1 LAQFNVPQ
9 GKTVH
14 TTRYT
19 GFTGVDFNSD
29 DEVIS
34 KTRFPYAQNL
44 IIDDNGYP
52 DKRPGFEEI
61 NFGDYFGKCCMASG
75 KIKGKEYIALI
86 GENSGFIVFSRE
98 DIEKIKSGEQSQT
111 YVNKNIKPSGN
122 VSIKNIND
130 GFLIKF
136 KSDSDN
142 DGFYFY
148 DGEKLRNLHDEAYV
162 PTTVVGRNYSSY
174 FAGEYTLFESEI
186 KTDPGNVYEE
196 VNLLTRKRRNCFSHK
211 FSSEYPGESTS
222 GIKMTILH
230 LDGDIDNNHG
240 FTVEYYYSG
249 EWLTID
255 IEQSKNYNDGVS
267 ISVVK
272 EVDNGNYTISVG
284 NNSIA
289 FSTKKG
295 MNVALKKG
303 EEIIKLPLRNEASKD
318 KDEINDNIRITFYAA
333 TDDDY
338 EDKLKECDIMTTYGI
353 SDGDRVWLSGNDSY
367 KNYVW
372 YSEFNNKFYFPDMNY
387 CVVGSNDTA
396 VLGFSN
402 YKNYLVVH
410 KESNKV
416 SPTLFIMQGSIDSDG
431 NALFTVKSG
440 ISGIGAVSKTG
451 FCMADDEPLILTKQ
465 GVFGLTVENINS
477 ETCLKNRSYFLD
489 PMLTKEDLS
498 TGHLFEYKNYI
509 LCSNGNGKIYVMQ
522 KNFKNYVNSSQSY
535 VFECMLWTDIEA
547 QCFCEF
553 DGDLFFLGDGKLR
566 RLKKREE
573 TPGYFNDT
581 TTTGEKGIDAY
592 FLTVADDDSTFMTLK
607 TMVKRGCGIMLKPYE
622 QSSVT
627 VSVIKDRDASRE
639 IKSHRFGYFDFEKI
653 YFETFDF
660 RSSKASE
667 IVPFNSKVKKY
678 STLQFMVRNNRLS
691 EGFGIIGI
699 EKRYVFGNYKK
710 S

>member
-52 DKRPGFEEI
+52 DKRPGWYQLYCP
-61 NFGDYFGKCCMASG
+61 DYFGKCCMASG
-75 KIKGKEYIALI
+75 KIKGKEYIAVIGSYNGLLI
-86 GENSGFIVFSRE
+86 FSEEDINSMNNGVFS
-98 DIEKIKSGEQSQT
+98 KT
-111 YVNKNIKPSGN
+111 YGNQEIKPSGN

-148 DGEKLRNLHDEAYV
+148 DGEKLRNLYDEAYV
-162 PTTVVGRNYSSY
+162 PTTVVGRNYHTVDPTDN
-174 FAGEYTLFESEI
+174 GENEI
-186 KTDPGNVYEE
+186 KYIDPGNTFEDI
-196 VNLLTRKRRNCFSHK
+196 NMLTRKRTNSFALTDFCNNQHSFVEQYMNYSKIYLDSKAEAGQDYAIELLIGGTWKTVDKEKSRNGSGTLVEQMGISLMDEGDRSYLRIAMHNSSH
-211 FSSEYPGESTS
+211 FVFTDGSSAERPDNCEGGNT
-222 GIKMTILH
+222 
-230 LDGDIDNNHG
+230 IDN
-240 FTVEYYYSG
+240 
-249 EWLTID
+249 L
-255 IEQSKNYNDGVS
+255 
-267 ISVVK
+267 
-272 EVDNGNYTISVG
+272 
-284 NNSIA
+284 
-289 FSTKKG
+289 
-295 MNVALKKG
+295 
-303 EEIIKLPLRNEASKD
+303 
-318 KDEINDNIRITFYAA
+318 RITFYAA
-333 TDDDY
+333 TGEDY
-338 EDKLKECDIMTTYGI
+338 EDKLKACDIMTTFGI

-372 YSEFNNKFYFPDMNY
+372 YSEFNNKFYFSDMNY

-451 FCMADDEPLILTKQ
+451 FCMADDEPLVLTKQ

-553 DGDLFFLGDGKLR
+553 NGDLFFLGDGKLR
-566 RLKKREE
+566 RLKKKEE

-639 IKSHRFGYFDFEKI
+639 IKSYRFGYFDFEKI

-660 RSSKASE
+660 RSSKAAE